1 MTPTLDPLEPRQA
14 PAVLPVG
21 MILASLIG
29 PPPAE
34 VQPTGLP
41 PLDPSTFAPASA
53 TEEATQLGTL
63 PVVPD

>member
-1 MTPTLDPLEPRQA
+1 
-14 PAVLPVG
+14 